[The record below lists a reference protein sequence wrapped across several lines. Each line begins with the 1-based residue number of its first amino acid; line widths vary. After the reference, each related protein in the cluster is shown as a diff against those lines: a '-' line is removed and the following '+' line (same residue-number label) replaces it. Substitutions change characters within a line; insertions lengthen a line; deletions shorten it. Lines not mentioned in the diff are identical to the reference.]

1 MCHEILCCELVT
13 SINVMACHIFLC
25 SMKFSEAW
33 VIVSANDNQ
42 NSLCCAF
49 WSWNLHLHFTHVGIW
64 EGLSAALGFLGFSV
78 KIARVLGT
86 EWSLQA
92 NTEELSSSL
101 FYPQVVEMLQKWLV
115 DNTYNKPWSWIMCKL
130 YTHCGKLQMTFWHNT
145 CCFNLLV
152 FKWWCS
158 HSSMVYFF

>member
-1 MCHEILCCELVT
+1 MPSPLWSFMQYEFMAPIFM
-13 SINVMACHIFLC
+13 MACHDLLHAIFFLC

-42 NSLCCAF
+42 NSLCCAL
-49 WSWNLHLHFTHVGIW
+49 WSLNLHLHFTHVGIW
-64 EGLSAALGFLGFSV
+64 EGLSATLGFLGFSV
-78 KIARVLGT
+78 KIGRVLWT
-86 EWSLQA
+86 EQSLQA

-130 YTHCGKLQMTFWHNT
+130 SPTVGSYKWPFATI
-145 CCFNLLV
+145 LV
-152 FKWWCS
+152 ALIC
-158 HSSMVYFF
+158 